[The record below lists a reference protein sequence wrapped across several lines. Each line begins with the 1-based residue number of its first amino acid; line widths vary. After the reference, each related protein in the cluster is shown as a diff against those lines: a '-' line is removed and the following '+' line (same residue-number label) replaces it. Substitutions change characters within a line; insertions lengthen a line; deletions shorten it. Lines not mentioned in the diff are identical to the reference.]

1 MKNINADRG
10 GILPTSE
17 LEVMNTIWKARKAL
31 DRPVITADVFRF
43 GSDKLRSLK
52 ETTVLTMIR
61 RLTAKGFLKVEKKEK
76 FNIYLP
82 LMDDREYRERAYLDF
97 VENVMQGDRMD
108 LAEIVTADMNPQ
120 ERDALLHFLTDQ
132 IRNNGAEE

>member
-10 GILPTSE
+10 GILPASE
-17 LEVMNTIWKARKAL
+17 LEVMNAIWKARKAL

-43 GSDKLRSLK
+43 GSEKLRSLK
-52 ETTVLTMIR
+52 ETTILTMIR

-76 FNIYLP
+76 FNIYQP

-97 VENVMQGDRMD
+97 VENVMQGDRLN
-108 LAEIVTADMNPQ
+108 LAEILTADMNPQ